1 MLFPMMLHVPE
12 VLTAPL
18 LAQLRDALQASLLTS
33 EWSQGAATSGEQ
45 ATQRKQNRQL
55 TAGTAAGGK
64 WGGTITAAL
73 ERHPLFVSA
82 ALPHHTLPP
91 LFNCYDGGGHY
102 GNHVDNAIQRDANR
116 LTKVRTD
123 VSVTV
128 FISQPDE
135 YDGGELIIEDTYG
148 VHEVKLP
155 GGDAILYPS
164 TSLHRVE
171 PVTRGRRLAAVTWV
185 QSMVRDDWQRAMLF
199 NLDMTILRLR
209 QRLGEGD
216 EVVALTSHYHNL
228 LRQWADL

>member
-1 MLFPMMLHVPE
+1 MMLHVPE
-12 VLTAPL
+12 VLSGEL
-18 LAQLRDALQASLLTS
+18 LTQLRDALQASLLTS
-33 EWSQGAATSGEQ
+33 EWSQGAATSGQQ

-55 TAGTAAGGK
+55 TASTAAGGK
-64 WGGTITAAL
+64 WGATITAAL
-73 ERHPLFVSA
+73 EQHPLFVSA

-155 GGDAILYPS
+155 AGDAVLYPS

-171 PVTRGRRLAAVTWV
+171 PVTRGLTTRRRHLGAEHDSRRLAAGDVV
-185 QSMVRDDWQRAMLF
+185 QSRHDHLAATPATGRGRRSRGAYQPLSQPAATM
-199 NLDMTILRLR
+199 
-209 QRLGEGD
+209 G
-216 EVVALTSHYHNL
+216 
-228 LRQWADL
+228 

>member
-1 MLFPMMLHVPE
+1 MMLHVPE
-12 VLTAPL
+12 VLSGEL
-18 LAQLRDALQASLLTS
+18 LIQLREALQTSLLSS
-33 EWSQGAATSGEQ
+33 EWSQGAVTSGPQ
-45 ATQRKQNRQL
+45 ATQRKQNWQL
-55 TAGTAAGGK
+55 TANTAAGGK
-64 WGGTITAAL
+64 WGATVTAAL
-73 ERHPLFVSA
+73 EQHPLFVSA

-116 LTKVRTD
+116 PTKVRTD

-148 VHEVKLP
+148 AHDVKLP
-155 GGDAILYPS
+155 AGDAILYPS

-185 QSMVRDDWQRAMLF
+185 QSMIRDDWQRAMLF

-209 QRLGEGD
+209 QRLGEGE

-228 LRQWADL
+228 LRQWAEL